1 MKSRR
6 GHDQRKA
13 FNVEWRQRIT
23 VVRFNSLDMLAW
35 SELSL
40 AGELF
45 DFFESE
51 RSKPSPILVLL
62 APPGLLDRASLEKL
76 LAGSSGEGVNND
88 LEFGRRIVRVENMIH
103 RFIESVRG
111 LNSFVVGAAD
121 GEIAL
126 RLAAPFFACDYH
138 IVSSDSVFVNT
149 MQDLPLVPFGCLPWV
164 LTRMVGGAK
173 TMQLLL
179 DVPRLPANEARDIGL
194 VNHVTASGRFEE
206 EMLEVAGRLA
216 SLPQIA
222 LAGLKRAMVASCEDL
237 GTYMDREIAYA
248 GSHAVR
254 QRHVE

>member
-13 FNVEWRQRIT
+13 FNVEWRQKIT
-23 VVRFNSLDMLAW
+23 VVRFNALDMLSW

-45 DFFESE
+45 DFFEDE

-62 APPGLLDRASLEKL
+62 APPGLLDRVSLEKL
-76 LAGSSGEGVNND
+76 LAGSSGEGVSND

-138 IVSSDSVFVNT
+138 IVSSDLVFVNT
-149 MQDLPLVPFGCLPWV
+149 IQDLPLVPFGCLPWV

-216 SLPQIA
+216 TLPQIA

-237 GTYMDREIAYA
+237 GTYMDREIEYA